1 MSREIKF
8 RYVFKRKADGHI
20 YMLEFKIELLEDGS
34 PNPVESMI
42 QNHLW
47 ELVSRD
53 QYTGLKDKN
62 GNEIYEWDI
71 IQYQNECADRTP
83 VLVPEM
89 TPKNLEY
96 ITGIGNS
103 EWEEKENQ
111 YSNIEVIGNI
121 YENPELVPNDN

>member
-1 MSREIKF
+1 MNREIKF
-8 RYVFKRKADGHI
+8 RYVFKRKTDGHI
-20 YMLEFKIELLEDGS
+20 YIIEFNVEALEDKS
-34 PNPVESMI
+34 VSQIKTMLRND
-42 QNHLW
+42 LW
-47 ELVSRD
+47 KLVARD
-53 QYTGLKDKN
+53 QFTGLLDRN
-62 GNEIYEWDI
+62 GKEIYEGDI

-83 VLVPEM
+83 VLVPFM

-121 YENPELVPNDN
+121 HENKDLLP